1 MVNKNTN
8 KDIVYFLFPS
18 VIALSLTLSFSS
30 YSANRFNP
38 AFLADSPDAVTDL
51 SYFEAGNRIKPGD
64 YLLDIVFN
72 HEYLRSENIHFI
84 SQDNHVIPCLNRDYY
99 QSLGINIK
107 LFADFEKFS
116 ANECID
122 IEKIIPDSVVNYDI
136 EKQALNI
143 QVPQAALDL
152 KARGY
157 IPPEKWDNGITAGIL
172 NYTFSGANSW
182 GNSHNNS
189 YYLNLRSGINI
200 GAWRLR
206 DYSTWNSS
214 NGKNQWNHIN
224 TYLQRNIVS
233 LRSQLQIGDSY
244 TSSTLFDSVNFR
256 GISLESDDTMLPDS
270 QRGFAPVVRGIAKGN
285 AKVVIRQNGYVI
297 YQTFVSPG
305 AFEIRD
311 LYPTSNSGDLYVTI
325 EENDGSKHSYVVP
338 YSAVPILQREGQK
351 QFVIQAG
358 EIRQNNQHKK
368 PRFIQGHLIY
378 GLPYDTTVYGGALAT
393 KDYQSYA
400 LGAGKNMGTLGAFS
414 TDITF
419 AHSQLPNNSTSD
431 GYSLRFLYAKSL
443 NQFGTNFQLLGYRYS
458 TSGFYTLD
466 ETLNTRMSGYLYEDN
481 QKKPLSYFNLHNR
494 KKGSLQINLS
504 QQLWDYGSIFMMT
517 NWQNYWGTNE
527 KNVLV
532 QTGYNGNIKGLSY
545 NVIYS
550 YNRMMN
556 SGQRDQ
562 TLSVGLSIPLQ
573 LLMPTSYQ
581 SINSTYLTY
590 NYSHNNNGYSTHNAG
605 IAGTLLEDNT
615 LNYSV
620 QQGYS
625 NQGGNYTGSAALGYQ
640 SRYGNLNASYNYH
653 QDAQQINYSLAGGML
668 LHSGG
673 LTLSQPLSA
682 NAILVDARNTADVPI
697 DNATGVYTDWRG
709 FAVIPYATAYRQN
722 RVALDTTALPDNVE
736 IEQNIK
742 QVIPTQGAV
751 IKVQF
756 DAKKGYRL
764 LLTLQ
769 HQGRPLPFGAIATD
783 KQNHLSGIVGDDGLL
798 YLSGVPDSGKLEI
811 RWGHNASQY
820 CQVNYQ
826 LPASQ
831 LDEPFVK
838 MTQECQ

>member
-1 MVNKNTN
+1 MININANKNTT
-8 KDIVYFLFPS
+8 YFFFS
-18 VIALSLTLSFSS
+18 GVIAISLTMSFSLYGAS
-30 YSANRFNP
+30 RFNP
-38 AFLADSPDAVTDL
+38 AFLADSPDSVTDL
-51 SYFEAGNRIKPGD
+51 SYFEAGNTIKPGD
-64 YLLDIVFN
+64 YYLDILFN
-72 HEYLRSENIHFI
+72 HEYLRTENIRFI
-84 SQDNHVIPCLNRDYY
+84 NQDNNVVPCLDKDFY

-107 LFADFEKFS
+107 LFSDLEKIPS
-116 ANECID
+116 NECVD
-122 IEKIIPDSVVNYDI
+122 ITAFIPDTSVNYDI
-136 EKQALNI
+136 EKQALKI

-214 NGKNQWNHIN
+214 NGKSQWNHIN
-224 TYLQRNIVS
+224 TYLQRNIIS
-233 LRSQLQIGDSY
+233 LKSQLQLGDSY

-270 QRGFAPVVRGIAKGN
+270 QRGFAPVVRGIANSN

-311 LYPTSNSGDLYVTI
+311 LYPTSNSGDLYVSV
-325 EENDGSKHSYVVP
+325 EENDGSKNNYVVP
-338 YSAVPILQREGQK
+338 YSAVPVLQREGQSK
-351 QFVIQAG
+351 FVIQAG
-358 EIRQNNQHKK
+358 EIRQNNQNKK
-368 PRFIQGHLIY
+368 PRFMQGHVIY
-378 GLPYDTTVYGGALAT
+378 GLPYDTTIYGGALAT
-393 KDYQSYA
+393 ADYQSYA
-400 LGAGKNMGTLGAFS
+400 LGTGKNMGTLGAFS

-419 AHSQLPNNSTSD
+419 AHSKLPNNTTSD

-458 TSGFYTLD
+458 TSGFYTLE

-481 QKKPLSYFNLHNR
+481 QEDPLRYFNLHNR

-504 QQLWDYGSIFMMT
+504 QQLGDYGSIFMT
-517 NWQNYWGTNE
+517 THWQNYWETNE
-527 KNVLV
+527 KNVLF

-545 NVIYS
+545 NLIYS
-550 YNRMMN
+550 YNKMMN
-556 SGQRDQ
+556 SGERDQ
-562 TLSVGLSIPLQ
+562 TLSLGLSIPLQ
-573 LLMPTSYQ
+573 LLMPSSYQ
-581 SINSTYLTY
+581 PVNSAYLTY
-590 NYSHNNNGYSTHNAG
+590 NYSHNNKGYSAHNAG
-605 IAGTLLEDNT
+605 VAGTLLEDNT

-625 NQGGNYTGSAALGYQ
+625 NQGGGYTGNTALGYQ
-640 SRYGNLNASYNYH
+640 SRYGNLNVGYNYH
-653 QDAQQINYSLAGGML
+653 QDAQQINYSAAGGML
-668 LHSGG
+668 LHSEG

-682 NAILVDARNTADVPI
+682 NTILVDARKTADVPI
-697 DNATGVYTDWRG
+697 DNATGIYTDWRG

-722 RVALDTTALPDNVE
+722 KVALDTTALPDNVE
-736 IEQNIK
+736 IEQNIQ

-751 IKVQF
+751 IKVKF
-756 DAKKGYRL
+756 DAKTGYRL

-769 HQGRPLPFGAIATD
+769 HHGRSLPFGAIASD

-798 YLSGVPDSGKLEI
+798 YLSGAPESGVLEI
-811 RWGHNASQY
+811 RWGNRSSEY
-820 CQVNYQ
+820 CRVDYS
-826 LPASQ
+826 LPEIQRAK
-831 LDEPFVK
+831 PFIR
-838 MTQECQ
+838 MTLECK

>member
-1 MVNKNTN
+1 MVNKNT
-8 KDIVYFLFPS
+8 VCFLFS
-18 VIALSLTLSFSS
+18 GIITISLILPFPL

-38 AFLADSPDAVTDL
+38 AFLSDSPEAITDL

-64 YLLDIVFN
+64 YHLDIIFN
-72 HEYLRSENIHFI
+72 NEYLRNENVHFI
-84 SQDNHVIPCLNRDYY
+84 SNNKEVIPCLNKALL
-99 QSLGINIK
+99 QSLSINTK
-107 LFADFEKFS
+107 LITDFDMKSEK
-116 ANECID
+116 ECID
-122 IEKIIPDSVVNYDI
+122 ISDSIPDTSVNYDI
-136 EKQALNI
+136 EKQALKI

-157 IPPEKWDNGITAGIL
+157 IPPEKWDNGITAGLL
-172 NYTFSGANSW
+172 NYSFSGANNW

-214 NGKNQWNHIN
+214 NGKHQWEHIN

-233 LRSQLQIGDSY
+233 LRSQLKVGDSY

-270 QRGFAPVVRGIAKGN
+270 QRGFAPVVRGIASGN

-311 LYPTSNSGDLYVTI
+311 LYPTSNSGDLYVSV
-325 EENDGSKHSYVVP
+325 EENDGSKHDYIVP

-358 EIRQNNQHKK
+358 EVRQDNQNKK

-378 GLPYDTTVYGGALAT
+378 GLPYDSTAYGGALIT
-393 KDYQSYA
+393 SDYQSYA
-400 LGAGKNMGTLGAFS
+400 LGVGRNMGTLGAFS

-419 AHSQLPNNSTSD
+419 AHSKLPDNSTSE

-466 ETLNTRMSGYLYEDN
+466 ETLNTRMSGYLYEN
-481 QKKPLSYFNLHNR
+481 NKEEPLRYFNLYNR
-494 KKGSLQINLS
+494 KKGSLQVNLS
-504 QQLWDYGSIFMMT
+504 QQLGDYGSVFMTT
-517 NWQNYWGTNE
+517 NWQNYWETNE
-527 KNVLV
+527 KNVLF
-532 QTGYNGNIKGLSY
+532 QAGYNGNVNGLSY
-545 NVIYS
+545 NIIYG

-562 TLSVGLSIPLQ
+562 TLSLGISIPLQ
-573 LLMPTSYQ
+573 LLMPSSYQ
-581 SINSTYLTY
+581 SVNSAYLTY
-590 NYSHNNNGYSTHNAG
+590 NYSHNDNGYSAHNAG
-605 IAGTLLEDNT
+605 VAGTLFEDNT

-625 NQGGNYTGSAALGYQ
+625 NQGGSYTGNAALGYQ
-640 SRYGNLNASYNYH
+640 SRYGNLNVGYNYNKE
-653 QDAQQINYSLAGGML
+653 AQQLNYSVAGGGL
-668 LHSGG
+668 LHSEG
-673 LTLSQPLSA
+673 LTLSQPLSS
-682 NAILVDARNTADVPI
+682 NTILVDARKTADVPI
-697 DNATGVYTDWRG
+697 DNATGIYTDWRG

-722 RVALDTTALPDNVE
+722 KVALDTTALPDNVE
-736 IEQNIK
+736 IEQNIQ

-751 IKVQF
+751 IKVNF
-756 DAKKGYRL
+756 DAKTGYRL

-769 HQGRPLPFGAIATD
+769 RKGRPLPFGAIASD
-783 KQNHLSGIVGDDGLL
+783 KQNHLSGIIGDDGLL
-798 YLSGVPDSGKLEI
+798 YLSGVPKSGVLDI
-811 RWGHNASQY
+811 RWGNNASEH
-820 CQVNYQ
+820 CQVNYT
-826 LPASQ
+826 LPENQ
-831 LDEPFVK
+831 HDEPFVK